1 MDTRTQETPGTGRV
15 IGYNP
20 DEVAYGVI
28 SPAQRPLRDDGIQ
41 DAALGDQEDGGP
53 GNGWVQVLMQKKK
66 SKREPQGLEKQVRD
80 EAGRTTAENF
90 KPRKPLRL
98 PSLRVYKHKVIIKPH
113 RVAVDLKRYRSLIGE
128 AVQSSLPRG
137 LDEKTVVRLLEAQNT
152 IMVCTDEWSE
162 AEAVAGIKKLNFPVG
177 VLDVEAY
184 HVSPSEDA
192 CRGVIHG
199 VRPDLT
205 NEQIRQKTRAVG
217 YEVLEARRLG
227 KSQSAVIVF
236 AGKKVPFTVSFNWLE
251 TPCFIYKKTRAA
263 CLNCGE
269 VGHRTDVCSKP
280 EGFAC
285 SACRATE
292 VGEDHECVPK
302 CALCGGAH
310 KTYDRHC
317 PEKFYK
323 ETKNRNPRRSRER
336 RRDGAQ
342 HVRWLSRESGRSVS
356 DSRTRSRSRSAS
368 CGRSAS
374 RDMTTSK
381 QRRQKGKRKKSK
393 RSTS

>member
-20 DEVAYGVI
+20 DEVAHGFI

-41 DAALGDQEDGGP
+41 DATLGDQEDGGP

-66 SKREPQGLEKQVRD
+66 SKRETQGLEKQVRD

-90 KPRKPLRL
+90 KSRKPLRL

-137 LDEKTVVRLLEAQNT
+137 LDEKTVVRQLEAQNT

-177 VLDVEAY
+177 VLDVEVY

-302 CALCGGAH
+302 CALCGGGPQ
-310 KTYDRHC
+310 D
-317 PEKFYK
+317 
-323 ETKNRNPRRSRER
+323 
-336 RRDGAQ
+336 
-342 HVRWLSRESGRSVS
+342 L
-356 DSRTRSRSRSAS
+356 
-368 CGRSAS
+368 
-374 RDMTTSK
+374 
-381 QRRQKGKRKKSK
+381 RQTLPGEVLQGD
-393 RSTS
+393 